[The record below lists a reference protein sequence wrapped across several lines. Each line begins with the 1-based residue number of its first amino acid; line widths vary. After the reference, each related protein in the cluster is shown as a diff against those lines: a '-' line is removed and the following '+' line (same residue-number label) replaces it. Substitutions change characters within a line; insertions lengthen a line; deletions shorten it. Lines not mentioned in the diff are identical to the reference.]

1 MCENVLKCISEL
13 ECINISE
20 TELNMSV
27 NNEFC
32 EPQDFTAQMESVS
45 EAGLLALFGCQ
56 SSKAGQRTG
65 NGAAGIKRLT

>member
-1 MCENVLKCISEL
+1 
-13 ECINISE
+13 
-20 TELNMSV
+20 MSV